1 MRRTPAV
8 LGIAGSPRRFGNSD
22 RLLEAAL
29 AGAREAGAETRTL
42 VAAEAGIR
50 HCLGCNACSIDGECI
65 QHDGG
70 PALYQA
76 IDAADAIIVAT
87 PVYFAGVPGVLK
99 ALIDRM
105 QPYWA
110 RTYVLRRPRPARRP
124 GAILIARGGGDPYG
138 FEHAEASV
146 RSAFAVL
153 DIDVLDVLVA
163 AEVDRPADLEAHPEV
178 LARARTLGAAVAE
191 EASRR
196 LRAR

>member
-1 MRRTPAV
+1 MSRAPVV

-22 RLLEAAL
+22 RLLDAAL

-42 VAAEAGIR
+42 VAVDAGVR
-50 HCLGCNACSIDGECI
+50 HCLGCNACSIDGTCI

-70 PALYQA
+70 KALYEA
-76 IDAADAIIVAT
+76 IDRADAIIVAT
-87 PVYFAGVPGVLK
+87 PVYFAGVPSVLK

-110 RTYVLRRPRPARRP
+110 RTYVLKRPRPARRP

-138 FEHAEASV
+138 FEHAEATV
-146 RSAFAVL
+146 RSVLAVL
-153 DIDVLDVLVA
+153 DVDVLDILA
-163 AEVDRPADLEAHPEV
+163 ASEVDRPADLEAHPEV
-178 LARARTLGAAVAE
+178 LERARVLGVEVAE

-196 LRAR
+196 LGRT

>member
-1 MRRTPAV
+1 MSRIPIV

-29 AGAREAGAETRTL
+29 SGAREAGAEVRTL
-42 VAAEAGIR
+42 VAADAGIR
-50 HCLGCNACSIDGECI
+50 HCLGCNACSLNGECI

-70 PALYQA
+70 PALYAA

-99 ALIDRM
+99 SLLDRM

-110 RTYVLRRPRPARRP
+110 RTYVLKRPRPARRP

-138 FEHAEASV
+138 FEHAEATV
-146 RSAFAVL
+146 RSVLAVL
-153 DIDVLDVLVA
+153 DIDVLDVLA
-163 AEVDRPADLEAHPEV
+163 TPDVDRPADLETHPEV
-178 LARARTLGAAVAE
+178 LERAHALGATVAG
-191 EASRR
+191 EAFRR
-196 LRAR
+196 VRER